1 VYILNDGNELKDKHC
16 RLKWYL
22 ARSVER
28 SSFSNGADQAVV
40 ECNGVLDERSG
51 LNRYQSKKKKDKLQ

>member
-1 VYILNDGNELKDKHC
+1 MFIVGGDMTSVYRE
-16 RLKWYL
+16 RLKLRDIYCRTKKYL
-22 ARSVER
+22 AKGVER

-51 LNRYQSKKKKDKLQ
+51 LNRYQS